1 MIRRESDGFESV
13 KGAGW
18 SASSLDRLI
27 RKVHPLR
34 AILRLLCLL
43 LFVLVV
49 PMLRA
54 APAPSL
60 DYLKVGHQFYS
71 NVTVLGANATDL
83 YFTSDRGISNVKL
96 RLLDPKLQ
104 KRFHF
109 DPEAAAEIEKQQ
121 ENDDKQ
127 YYNSI
132 ASNMIAKA
140 EQVALAARKAAMTS
154 PENIADPIS
163 DRSLLGKAA
172 PVWELDKWL
181 TAKPNLTNKFVLL
194 AFWEP
199 WSIPCQKAI
208 PELNALQKRFAET
221 LVVVGITSEPESGL
235 AGIRDM
241 LEFPS
246 AIDLKGQVSTAAN
259 VVSIPHTLLL
269 DPNRIVLYHGHP
281 ALLDERKLQSLMARA
296 SGSEGE
302 LQR

>member
-1 MIRRESDGFESV
+1 MIRGESDGFESV
-13 KGAGW
+13 KGAGL
-18 SASSLDRLI
+18 ASSNVDRLI
-27 RKVHPLR
+27 RKADSLR
-34 AILRLLCLL
+34 AILTLSFLL
-43 LFVLVV
+43 LLLLMVQGLS
-49 PMLRA
+49 A
-54 APAPSL
+54 APAPTL
-60 DYLKVGHQFYS
+60 AYLKVGHQVYS
-71 NVTVLGANATDL
+71 NVTILGANATDL

-109 DPEAAAEIEKQQ
+109 DPQAAAEIEKQQ
-121 ENDDKQ
+121 EKDDKQ

-132 ASNMIAKA
+132 ASNMVARA

-163 DRSLLGKAA
+163 DRSLLGKPA
-172 PVWELDKWL
+172 PALDVDKWL

-235 AGIRDM
+235 AGINDS
-241 LEFPS
+241 LEFAS
-246 AIDLKGQVSTAAN
+246 AIDLKGKVSTAAN
-259 VVSIPHTLLL
+259 VMSIPHALLL

-281 ALLDERKLQSLMARA
+281 ALLDEHKLQSLMARA
-296 SGSEGE
+296 GGSEGE